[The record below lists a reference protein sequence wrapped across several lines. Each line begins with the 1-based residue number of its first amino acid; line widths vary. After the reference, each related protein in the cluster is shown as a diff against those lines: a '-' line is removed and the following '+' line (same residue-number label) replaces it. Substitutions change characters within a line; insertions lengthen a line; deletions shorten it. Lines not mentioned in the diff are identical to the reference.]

1 MAKPV
6 YALVGDDSFLQLQE
20 LDRISAAIGT
30 DAQRADYDGDSAQL
44 AEVLDELRCYSMFGG
59 DCSKLVVVRNA
70 DAFVTKFREQLEDYI
85 GAPSDSGT
93 LVLRLSSLPAN
104 QRIYKLIAK
113 AGEIVP
119 CEPPKDLARWAVDRA
134 KSAHKVQLASDA
146 ARMLADLIGADLG
159 RLDTEIA
166 KLAIQS
172 DNGKITADTVSS
184 NVAFTREREMW
195 DLTNA
200 LAAGNVGEALSRWR
214 QLLHSDPSTEFR
226 AVTWLGI
233 WLGDIATIVNTG
245 PRSSASQKLRWKY
258 KDSFDRFVRNAESLG
273 KEGYAAALDLLTEID
288 KQSKSG
294 VGDASANVERFI
306 LALAP
311 ETAR

>member
-1 MAKPV
+1 
-6 YALVGDDSFLQLQE
+6 
-20 LDRISAAIGT
+20 
-30 DAQRADYDGDSAQL
+30 
-44 AEVLDELRCYSMFGG
+44 
-59 DCSKLVVVRNA
+59 
-70 DAFVTKFREQLEDYI
+70 
-85 GAPSDSGT
+85 
-93 LVLRLSSLPAN
+93 
-104 QRIYKLIAK
+104 
-113 AGEIVP
+113 
-119 CEPPKDLARWAVDRA
+119 
-134 KSAHKVQLASDA
+134 
-146 ARMLADLIGADLG
+146 
-159 RLDTEIA
+159 
-166 KLAIQS
+166 
-172 DNGKITADTVSS
+172 
-184 NVAFTREREMW
+184 MW

-294 VGDASANVERFI
+294 VGDAAENVERFI
-306 LALAP
+306 LAIAP
-311 ETAR
+311 QAAAAR